1 MRQLN
6 KTKNVNLKL
15 PLLDRIKQF
24 EIINYE

>member
-6 KTKNVNLKL
+6 KTKHLDLKL
-15 PLLDRIKQF
+15 PLLDRNTQF